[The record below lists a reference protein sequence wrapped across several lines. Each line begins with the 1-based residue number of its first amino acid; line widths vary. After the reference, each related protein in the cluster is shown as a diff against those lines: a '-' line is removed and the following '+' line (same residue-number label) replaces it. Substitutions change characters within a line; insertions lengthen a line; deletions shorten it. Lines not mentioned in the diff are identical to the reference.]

1 MQTLKT
7 LTLAAFI
14 GLASAASDSSVLE
27 NSAAQNTARTI
38 FTSGGTYYLALNA
51 TYLIYYGIL
60 IGMGLLAI
68 LAIGSLTGGASAN
81 QYGSQQQYGYS
92 RQGQAYQDELLYRQR
107 RFAEGKYQS
116 SALSKRELAFF
127 EYKYI
132 C

>member
-14 GLASAASDSSVLE
+14 GLATATDSVLE
-27 NSAAQNTARTI
+27 NSAAQSSARTI

-68 LAIGSLTGGASAN
+68 LAIGSLSGGASSN

-92 RQGQAYQDELLYRQR
+92 RQGQAYQDEFLHRQR
-107 RFAEGKYQS
+107 RFTEGKY
-116 SALSKRELAFF
+116 
-127 EYKYI
+127 
-132 C
+132 